1 MNLLKNTNLKRLI
14 LIFVSLVL
22 SGAAI
27 WSFKDTLITNFFG
40 NKSIASTHLF
50 SVVVLIGISG
60 LLGWAIIY
68 NLLDYLFPDN
78 LVAWLVSCV
87 KQRKIIISSP
97 WKDADYLTSQNSHRT
112 LLYALVAAYLAI
124 FLLVFSE
131 WIFLVTKES
140 FMDSLPVTE
149 KLSILIQTTWIPAI
163 IILVMI
169 VIVWILSKLLKYPL
183 IQLVTISIYSLIPAI
198 IVAITAV
205 LVFDNF
211 TYNIL
216 GIGIVDTYSIFR
228 AIYGLAFL
236 LFINKTFIKIQFPDH
251 QKPLPIKWK
260 FFAVMAIAFFT
271 VGTISTL
278 AGIVTKTSRS
288 AEQSLVPPVRTPNI
302 ILIGS
307 DGVTADNLSIYGYG
321 RNTTPFINSIADQA
335 LIAEANFPQTGSS
348 LGSLISI
355 FTSKLP
361 TRTGVVNMP
370 DGLIGDDSN
379 EHLPGL
385 LKDIGYTNVDITYDL
400 YSNVSL
406 ANIRNGFDRIN
417 GVEVNTNP
425 LVIRLGKILPVNS
438 EYNIELLSKRITDRL
453 QHILFIRFMT
463 NPFEEVT
470 MQPGRK
476 DATARIPELM
486 SSVQNEAEPFF
497 IHVHL
502 LGTHGPMYRISST
515 TFSQGRKQKKDF
527 DIDFYDDAIVDF
539 DTYIHD
545 LFTAL
550 EETGKLKNTIVII
563 YSDHPR
569 ARAAYQHTPLLLW
582 FPDGQYAGQI
592 TSNTQNMDIAPTIL
606 DYLGEPIPD
615 WMEGESLLK
624 GNPSPER
631 PIYSVLWKDPK
642 KNKLPNQTLLKFS
655 DLRMIICNQYVE
667 FSSEDMQWH
676 SGEVDDK
683 TSACAADQQPSIEKM
698 KEILL
703 ERLQQDGVDTTLL
716 EESR

>member
-14 LIFVSLVL
+14 LIIVSLVL

-27 WSFKDTLITNFFG
+27 WFFKDTLIANYFG
-40 NKSIASTHLF
+40 EKSIAATHQF
-50 SVVVLIGISG
+50 SVFLLISLSA

-68 NLLDYLFPDN
+68 NLIDYLFPDN
-78 LVAWLVSCV
+78 LVAWLVRCV
-87 KQRKIIISSP
+87 NQRKIIISSP
-97 WKDADYLTSQNSHRT
+97 LKGAGYSPSPNNHKT
-112 LLYALVAAYLAI
+112 LLLALIAAYLAI

-131 WIFLVTKES
+131 WVFLVTKES
-140 FMDSLPVTE
+140 FMDSLPVIE
-149 KLSILIQTTWIPAI
+149 KLSILIQTIWIPAI
-163 IILVMI
+163 LIFVVI
-169 VIVWILSKLLKYPL
+169 VVVWILSKLLKYPIVQL
-183 IQLVTISIYSLIPAI
+183 IASSIYRLIPAVI
-198 IVAITAV
+198 IAITAV

-216 GIGIVDTYSIFR
+216 GIGIVDSHSVFR
-228 AIYGLAFL
+228 AFYGVAFL
-236 LFINKTFIKIQFPDH
+236 LFINKTFCKIRLPED
-251 QKPLPIKWK
+251 QKPLSQIWK
-260 FFAVMAIAFFT
+260 IFAVMAIALFI

-278 AGIVTKTSRS
+278 SGILSKTSQMAS
-288 AEQSLVPPVRTPNI
+288 QTFQTPKRTPNI

-307 DGVTADNLSIYGYG
+307 DGVAADNLSIYGYE
-321 RNTTPFINSIADQA
+321 RNTTPFIKGIADKA

-370 DGLIGDDSN
+370 DALIGDDSN

-385 LKDIGYTNVDITYDL
+385 LKDLGYTNIDITFDL
-400 YSNVSL
+400 YSNVTL
-406 ANIRNGFDRIN
+406 ANVRNGFDRIN
-417 GVEVNTNP
+417 GVDVNTNP

-438 EYNIELLSKRITDRL
+438 EYNFELLSKRITDRL
-453 QHILFIRFMT
+453 QHILFVRFMT
-463 NPFEEVT
+463 NPYKEVT

-476 DATARIPELM
+476 DATSRIPELI
-486 SSVQNEAEPFF
+486 SSVQNGVEPYF

-502 LGTHGPMYRISST
+502 LGTHGPMYKTSST

-527 DIDFYDDAIVDF
+527 DIDFYDDAILDF
-539 DTYIHD
+539 DSYIHN
-545 LFTAL
+545 LFTTL
-550 EETGKLKNTIVII
+550 EESGKLKNTVVII

-569 ARAAYQHTPLLLW
+569 ARAAYQHTPLLFW
-582 FPDGQYAGQI
+582 FPNGQYTGRI
-592 TSNTQNMDIAPTIL
+592 ISNTQNMDIAPTIL
-606 DYLGEPIPD
+606 DYLGEPIPQ
-615 WMEGESLLK
+615 WMEGVSLLE

-642 KNKLPNQTLLKFS
+642 KNKLQNQTLLKFG

-676 SGEVDDK
+676 TGEVKDK
-683 TSACAADQQPSIEKM
+683 SSACMADQQLSIEKM
-698 KEILL
+698 EDILL
-703 ERLQQDGVDTTLL
+703 KRLQQDGIDTTLM
-716 EESR
+716 EQSR

>member
-1 MNLLKNTNLKRLI
+1 
-14 LIFVSLVL
+14 
-22 SGAAI
+22 
-27 WSFKDTLITNFFG
+27 
-40 NKSIASTHLF
+40 
-50 SVVVLIGISG
+50 
-60 LLGWAIIY
+60 
-68 NLLDYLFPDN
+68 
-78 LVAWLVSCV
+78 
-87 KQRKIIISSP
+87 
-97 WKDADYLTSQNSHRT
+97 
-112 LLYALVAAYLAI
+112 
-124 FLLVFSE
+124 
-131 WIFLVTKES
+131 
-140 FMDSLPVTE
+140 
-149 KLSILIQTTWIPAI
+149 
-163 IILVMI
+163 
-169 VIVWILSKLLKYPL
+169 
-183 IQLVTISIYSLIPAI
+183 
-198 IVAITAV
+198 
-205 LVFDNF
+205 
-211 TYNIL
+211 
-216 GIGIVDTYSIFR
+216 
-228 AIYGLAFL
+228 
-236 LFINKTFIKIQFPDH
+236 
-251 QKPLPIKWK
+251 
-260 FFAVMAIAFFT
+260 
-271 VGTISTL
+271 
-278 AGIVTKTSRS
+278 
-288 AEQSLVPPVRTPNI
+288 
-302 ILIGS
+302 
-307 DGVTADNLSIYGYG
+307 
-321 RNTTPFINSIADQA
+321 
-335 LIAEANFPQTGSS
+335 
-348 LGSLISI
+348 
-355 FTSKLP
+355 
-361 TRTGVVNMP
+361 MP
-370 DGLIGDDSN
+370 DALIGDDSN

-569 ARAAYQHTPLLLW
+569 ARAAYQHTPLVLW

-592 TSNTQNMDIAPTIL
+592 SSNTQNMDIAPTIL

-642 KNKLPNQTLLKFS
+642 INKLPNQTLLKFG

-667 FSSEDMQWH
+667 FSSEDMLWH

-703 ERLQQDGVDTTLL
+703 ERLKQDGVDTTVM